1 MSNSKNYKNF
11 IIERNIKPIRFFGLG
26 LFFVISSYLFIN
38 FISDGN
44 ITYRYLGETITTLSG
59 EKIKTLNTITTGR
72 YELIKSD
79 LSLWMENFF
88 LGTGAGSSKYL
99 RNSGFFEITTHTEVS
114 RLLSEHGLFGFF
126 FIFLLIYNFLNK
138 FLRNHGSIE
147 NSLLAVLFFIGIGTM
162 LHSGMRTY
170 ISPLFISLST
180 MSLTISSD
188 QRNVRGEKNK

>member
-1 MSNSKNYKNF
+1 MVVSLICIMIYYILMSNSKNYKNF

-88 LGTGAGSSKYL
+88 SVLEL
-99 RNSGFFEITTHTEVS
+99 D
-114 RLLSEHGLFGFF
+114 RLN
-126 FIFLLIYNFLNK
+126 I
-138 FLRNHGSIE
+138 
-147 NSLLAVLFFIGIGTM
+147 
-162 LHSGMRTY
+162 
-170 ISPLFISLST
+170 
-180 MSLTISSD
+180 
-188 QRNVRGEKNK
+188 